1 MKDILNSLEDTIKNS
16 RDKIVK
22 KSLSKLDVVSRE
34 EFEIQKKILAKTRL
48 KLEELEKKIDQ
59 LLIKDS

>member
-34 EFEIQKKILAKTRL
+34 EFEVQKKILAKTRL